1 MANVKINSDYTEDSI
16 RVLDDITH
24 VRTRPTMYLDSSRP
38 THQMFNEIFDNALD
52 EAMNGYADTIHVDIK
67 YKDNVCSIS
76 DNGRGIP
83 QGINKDLNLPTP
95 QVIYTKLNSGGKYD
109 RDSYGFSGGLNGV
122 GSVCV
127 NALSSIFEVTTWRDK
142 SLVNMYCNN
151 GILKGYSQDK
161 YNSEDSG
168 TCVLFSPDTSHK
180 FIFDR
185 FEDYKLDIEDRLYLM
200 KSLLPKVTFTYNGF
214 DIKEKSFTSFLKEPL
229 APLFEEP
236 IYFEYKDLRVAINW
250 STENNKYL
258 TKCFCNS
265 VYNPNGGDHEKGI
278 YDAITEAFG
287 SSDYSLGVSF
297 VVSSL
302 YPDVEYDTQVKLKA
316 ISKDMRN
323 YIKETFSWLLKK
335 YFKQNPDDKKKL
347 DELISSK
354 RRAIDKKN
362 NKSTIK
368 RNRRNS
374 FLNNLG
380 VSGFSDC
387 TTKDREKAELYICE
401 GNSAA
406 GSAIQARNV
415 ETQAILPI
423 RGKIINALN
432 SDVASLFKNAEVS
445 TIMSSINAGTF
456 DDVDIRNSRY
466 GKIIIFA
473 DADPDGH
480 NIACLLLSLFCTMT
494 PALVDN
500 GFLYLALPPLYG
512 TYVKKQFIPI
522 NDEETK
528 NAYLKKGYEIQR
540 YKGLGEMTPEQLRVS
555 CMNPATRQVMQVK
568 TTKDCY
574 DIVKKIMGGSSKYRK
589 ELLREVGVLFD
600 K

>member
-1 MANVKINSDYTEDSI
+1 MKTYNEDSI
-16 RVLDDITH
+16 KVLSDIEH
-24 VRTRPTMYLDSSRP
+24 IRLRSSMYIDSSRP

-52 EAMNGYADTIHVDIK
+52 EAMNGHATEISVAIDYEANTCTIT
-67 YKDNVCSIS
+67 

-83 QGINKDLNLPTP
+83 QGKNKDLDLPTP

-127 NALSSIFEVTTWRDK
+127 NALSKEFVVSTWRDFGMIH
-142 SLVNMYCNN
+142 MYCRQ
-151 GILKGYSQDK
+151 GHMTRYVGEPYTPK
-161 YNSEDSG
+161 DSG
-168 TCVLFSPDTSHK
+168 TCVFFSPDREHK

-185 FEDYKLDIEDRLYLM
+185 FEDYKSDIEDRLHLM
-200 KSLLPKVTFTYNGF
+200 KSLLPNVTFNYNGVS
-214 DIKEKSFTSFLKEPL
+214 IEEKPFTSFLKEPVV
-229 APLFEEP
+229 PLFEEP
-236 IYFEYKDLRVAINW
+236 IYLEYKDLKVAINW

-287 SSDYSLGVSF
+287 SADYSLGVSF
-297 VVSSL
+297 AVSAL
-302 YPDVEYDTQVKLKA
+302 YPDVEFDTQVKLKA
-316 ISKDMRN
+316 LSKDMRAH
-323 YIKETFSWLLKK
+323 IKETFSWLLKK
-335 YFKQNPDDKKKL
+335 YFKMHPEEKTKL

-368 RNRRNS
+368 RNRRSS

-387 TTKDREKAELYICE
+387 TTKNRELAELYICE

-415 ETQAILPI
+415 EVNAILPI
-423 RGKIINALN
+423 RGKIINALT

-466 GKIIIFA
+466 GKVIIFS
-473 DADPDGH
+473 DADEDGK
-480 NIACLLLSLFCTMT
+480 NIACLILSLFATMM
-494 PALVDN
+494 PELVDA
-500 GFLYLALPPLYG
+500 GMLYLALPPLYG
-512 TYVKKQFIPI
+512 TYVKKQWIPI
-522 NDEETK
+522 YDEETK
-528 NAYLKKGYEIQR
+528 DKYSNQGYEIQR
-540 YKGLGEMTPEQLRVS
+540 YKGLGEMNPEQLRIA
-555 CMNPATRQVMQVK
+555 CMNPETRNIVQIK
-568 TTKDCY
+568 STPDCY
-574 DIVKKIMGGSSKYRK
+574 DIIKNVMGGSSKYRK
-589 ELLREVGVLFD
+589 ELLRNLGVLVD
-600 K
+600 